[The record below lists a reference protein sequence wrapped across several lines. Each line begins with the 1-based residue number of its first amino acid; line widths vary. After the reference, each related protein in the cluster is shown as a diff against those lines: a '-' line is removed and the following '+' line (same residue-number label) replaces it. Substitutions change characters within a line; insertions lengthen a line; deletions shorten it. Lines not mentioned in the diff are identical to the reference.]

1 MRKGTYTPMDVNWMP
16 GGRQPIAVHHAT
28 GRIYVLMHMG
38 EYWSEYEPA
47 QEIWVLDGNTH
58 KLIGRHALSG
68 ELKEKLVN
76 IAISQDSDP
85 QVYASDGSG
94 NTFVLDAQTLEKKR
108 SWDNSGG
115 GILYTVQP

>member
-1 MRKGTYTPMDVNWMP
+1 MP

-47 QEIWVLDGNTH
+47 EEIWEFDGNAH
-58 KLIGRHALSG
+58 KLIRRHPLANDI
-68 ELKEKLVN
+68 KRKFVN
-76 IAISQDSDP
+76 IAVSQDSDP
-85 QVYASDGSG
+85 QLYTSDGSG
-94 NTFVLDAQTLEKKR
+94 NTFVLDAKTMEKKR
-108 SWDNSGG
+108 SMDNSGG

>member
-47 QEIWVLDGNTH
+47 AGN
-58 KLIGRHALSG
+58 LGAGRQRAIG
-68 ELKEKLVN
+68 
-76 IAISQDSDP
+76 
-85 QVYASDGSG
+85 
-94 NTFVLDAQTLEKKR
+94 
-108 SWDNSGG
+108 
-115 GILYTVQP
+115 